1 MEGAHSNAQNYRAE
15 AAEFAR
21 RADEATLLKDIKEFR
36 QRARALNDLAK
47 DEEWRAANAEW
58 VAVAREKATPNR
70 APDDGRIGDEIADD
84 HS

>member
-1 MEGAHSNAQNYRAE
+1 M
-15 AAEFAR
+15 
-21 RADEATLLKDIKEFR
+21 
-36 QRARALNDLAK
+36 NDLAK